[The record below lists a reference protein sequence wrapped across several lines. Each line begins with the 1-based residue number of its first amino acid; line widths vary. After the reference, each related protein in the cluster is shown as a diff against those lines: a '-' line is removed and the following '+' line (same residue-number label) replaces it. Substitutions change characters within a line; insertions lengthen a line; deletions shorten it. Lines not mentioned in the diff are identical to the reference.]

1 MSRIGKKPILLPDGV
16 AVRVDGRRVQVE
28 EKGKQLE
35 WTVVPELQVE
45 LTGRT
50 LQVLN
55 PSPNLR
61 SNSLWGTTRTVLD
74 NMVVGVHT
82 GFSKSLEVVGTG
94 FRVALKGRTLAF
106 QIGFDHEVSYVVPDD
121 IDVTVTDRPMRI
133 NLKGI
138 DRQRVGQIAAEIRG
152 LKKPEPYQG
161 KGIRYEKEVVRKKA
175 GKAGA

>member
-1 MSRIGKKPILLPDGV
+1 MSRIGKKPILLPEGV
-16 AVRVDGRRVQVE
+16 VVRVEGRRVQVE

-61 SNSLWGTTRTVLD
+61 SNSLWGTTRTVID
-74 NMVVGVHT
+74 NMVIGVHT

-106 QIGFDHEVSYVVPDD
+106 QIGFDHEVTYVVPDD
-121 IDVTVTDRPMRI
+121 IEVAVTDRPMRI